1 MLFCLAPSLCV
12 MPVLQLYNHRRNQLF
27 DANEFLIIQE
37 AVNQDDDPLKK
48 LQGAKIVKC
57 RVCKGDHWTTKCPY
71 KDSLQPLQQKEQEEK
86 GLLHENLYS
95 TGKVKTAPVNLFN

>member
-1 MLFCLAPSLCV
+1 M
-12 MPVLQLYNHRRNQLF
+12 
-27 DANEFLIIQE
+27 
-37 AVNQDDDPLKK
+37 NQDDDPLKK

-86 GLLHENLYS
+86 GLLYESLYS
-95 TGKVKTAPVNLFN
+95 AGKVKNNPR